1 MELAWFLVL
10 RLEGAPHT
18 LGRLSKTAHSARK
31 SEASILHFAHRGA
44 PMFAHAIMTTFELLA
59 RLPTRK
65 AAAA

>member
-1 MELAWFLVL
+1 MRRTFFKC
-10 RLEGAPHT
+10 RCFT